1 MITQSQEYY
10 SLLYRIQDPN
20 LFNRAYGEPPTLMPA
35 DEPTLKI
42 NLNERTIE
50 APEFLS
56 VKYDHHAE
64 TVFFEVD
71 RYYEHIDLAKTTC
84 VVQYENKVTKR
95 PRIYAVPYYD
105 LQTKEGKICFP
116 WSISGEATREAGIV
130 EYSVRFYLMEEIG
143 EEGSGHY
150 NLSYNLNIQPTRS
163 QVLHGMNN
171 PLLEEDYQLSM
182 SFQEEILAR
191 LNNLETLYDV
201 YWLEVE

>member
-71 RYYEHIDLAKTTC
+71 RYYEHIDLARTTC
-84 VVQYENKVTKR
+84 VV
-95 PRIYAVPYYD
+95 
-105 LQTKEGKICFP
+105 
-116 WSISGEATREAGIV
+116 
-130 EYSVRFYLMEEIG
+130 
-143 EEGSGHY
+143 
-150 NLSYNLNIQPTRS
+150 
-163 QVLHGMNN
+163 
-171 PLLEEDYQLSM
+171 
-182 SFQEEILAR
+182 
-191 LNNLETLYDV
+191 
-201 YWLEVE
+201 